1 MVERVPWEVIFEG
14 KGPQEG
20 WEYFKEV
27 ILKVQDLTIP
37 KSQKTSQQVRNKDLW
52 LELRKKRNVYGLWK
66 SKQATYNDHKYVVK
80 LFREK
85 IRKAKAHLELNL
97 ATKVKNKQTKKKQ

>member
-1 MVERVPWEVIFEG
+1 MEG
-14 KGPQEG
+14 MGAQG
-20 WEYFKEV
+20 SWEYFKEV
-27 ILKVQDLTIP
+27 ILKVQDLTIL

-80 LFREK
+80 LCREK
-85 IRKAKAHLELNL
+85 IRKAEVQLELSL
-97 ATKVKNKQTKKKQ
+97 ATKAKVNSKCF